1 MPVESTKLEVTSK
14 TPLYVGQILQVQPH
28 GAFWNAAEVLE
39 LRADGTVKCRTRG
52 LGAREVTVK
61 RSQLQL
67 APDEVEQPRKP
78 ESLASNESRTWLD
91 STGEHKTEAVY
102 LGVADGKVKPVQAA
116 SAPK

>member
-1 MPVESTKLEVTSK
+1 MRSRSETAANDTGSNAMRFRWPC
-14 TPLYVGQILQVQPH
+14 LYSEGLDTRCQPH

-78 ESLASNESRTWLD
+78 ESLASNEPRTWLD
-91 STGEHKTEAVY
+91 STGEHGS
-102 LGVADGKVKPVQAA
+102 GVSG
-116 SAPK
+116 SR